1 MKENQN
7 ESKSR
12 GFYIALS
19 ICLVAVFI
27 SAFFAYSN
35 INKIMVSNKE
45 ETERI
50 NSSAIES
57 SSNKHE
63 KKDTNKQKPETSE
76 KKSPNS
82 EKIKQTS
89 AKEDKNNNIIFP
101 SGEEIINQST
111 LKL

>member
-1 MKENQN
+1 MEVLTFMKENQN

-45 ETERI
+45 ETEKI

-63 KKDTNKQKPETSE
+63 KKDTNKRQKLQRKSLQIV
-76 KKSPNS
+76 KKLSKHLQKKTKT
-82 EKIKQTS
+82 KIYFSLQ
-89 AKEDKNNNIIFP
+89 AKK
-101 SGEEIINQST
+101 
-111 LKL
+111 